1 MFFSASSTSD
11 KIHAK
16 KMAVGYSEPPKPLS
30 AIEDFCERFD
40 KAVKN
45 TFPKGAMLEFHLPRP
60 EQMKFDGSAKNFQAF
75 ISSFKC
81 NIADKVADPSFK

>member
-45 TFPKGAMLEFHLPRP
+45 TFPKVGIPP
-60 EQMKFDGSAKNFQAF
+60 PPPT
-75 ISSFKC
+75 SFKA
-81 NIADKVADPSFK
+81 IIHFQDAQ